1 VVAGQRACQGQQG
14 SGAVLLT
21 PQLLAGCTMTIADEY
36 PAAVYQHRGGEF
48 VPTAYPPDS
57 GTACS
62 PTGGGTGCYMQTPE
76 SIRGKGMVAFL

>member
-1 VVAGQRACQGQQG
+1 
-14 SGAVLLT
+14 
-21 PQLLAGCTMTIADEY
+21 MTIADEY
-36 PAAVYQHRGGEF
+36 PAAVSQYRGGEF